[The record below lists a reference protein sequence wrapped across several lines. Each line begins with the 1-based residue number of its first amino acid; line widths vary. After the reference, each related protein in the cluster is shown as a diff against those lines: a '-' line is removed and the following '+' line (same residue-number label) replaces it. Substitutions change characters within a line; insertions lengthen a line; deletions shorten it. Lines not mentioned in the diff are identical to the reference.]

1 MPDVLAFGPNRRC
14 LARWRRRLGGTR
26 SRSPPRARAELE
38 RLDSI
43 FQRVA
48 TSGNRFAAHRKEG
61 VESLRPSAIHSRARS
76 TGSRHIPR
84 CFPHGQL
91 LIPRCSRTRP
101 PVAAGGSRESPQR
114 QREKLCVRCK
124 SPGVRAQPGSAKT
137 GLSRRSRGFES
148 RRSRLLKYLHIKRLR
163 CLAGRIGASRGA
175 AFAARHACVP
185 ETARRKF
192 LQVARP
198 QAVSRGDSRQL
209 FAETRSCWPSSIKRP
224 IPASERLGA
233 LHGIRRTPRGVRQ
246 PARAGLA
253 HARHGSCVVCRT
265 TRSRSGAQPPAA
277 SGCRGE
283 RSRSPARRVRRAPRI
298 RLGRHGR
305 TRRTVPRAGLRR

>member
-1 MPDVLAFGPNRRC
+1 MSFSASRRASTAAPLPPVSCRSGRASAPVHALLVQRRDVHNVG
-14 LARWRRRLGGTR
+14 
-26 SRSPPRARAELE
+26 EL
-38 RLDSI
+38 R
-43 FQRVA
+43 
-48 TSGNRFAAHRKEG
+48 H
-61 VESLRPSAIHSRARS
+61 
-76 TGSRHIPR
+76 GSRW
-84 CFPHGQL
+84 GDN
-91 LIPRCSRTRP
+91 
-101 PVAAGGSRESPQR
+101 
-114 QREKLCVRCK
+114 
-124 SPGVRAQPGSAKT
+124 
-137 GLSRRSRGFES
+137 RGFDP

-253 HARHGSCVVCRT
+253 HARHGSCVVWRT

>member
-1 MPDVLAFGPNRRC
+1 
-14 LARWRRRLGGTR
+14 
-26 SRSPPRARAELE
+26 
-38 RLDSI
+38 
-43 FQRVA
+43 VA

-61 VESLRPSAIHSRARS
+61 VDIALAPPICDPFAGEVHGISAYPALFS
-76 TGSRHIPR
+76 TQATTHPA
-84 CFPHGQL
+84 
-91 LIPRCSRTRP
+91 LIPHEAPGSCRWLPRIPATTARKALRTPAIPGCPRSARKRQDRP
-101 PVAAGGSRESPQR
+101 VTPEVAGSSPVAP
-114 QREKLCVRCK
+114 V
-124 SPGVRAQPGSAKT
+124 
-137 GLSRRSRGFES
+137 F
-148 RRSRLLKYLHIKRLR
+148 LKYLHIKRLR

-198 QAVSRGDSRQL
+198 QAVSRGDSREL
-209 FAETRSCWPSSIKRP
+209 FAETRSCWPSWIKRP